1 MTIPFTAKGLY
12 VNGVLMEKHHT
23 KNAIAEHIKLMLF
36 K

>member
-1 MTIPFTAKGLY
+1 MTIHLTAKGLY
-12 VNGVLMEKHHT
+12 VNGVLMEKHHA